1 MNMYSSTAECLK
13 DRILSL
19 IPDNPDILKIDSA
32 WDLFKI
38 NDFNCDDL
46 QPSAFQAQWA
56 LTKAK
61 QEYLEQERLEVKE
74 DD

>member
-1 MNMYSSTAECLK
+1 MPENIPITYELYANKLK

-19 IPDNPDILKIDSA
+19 IPDHPEIMNIDSA

-56 LTKAK
+56 LIKAK
-61 QEYLEQERLEVKE
+61 EEYNGTR
-74 DD
+74 